1 MIGSDYPMHDSDPF
15 APLLNEDAF
24 DKNFNIRVL
33 RLASSLST
41 ILQRSTLRDSNVTTQ
56 EYRILISIARHGA
69 GHLRAISR
77 KASMD
82 AAHASRTMKAMQS
95 KGWLDRNPDPTDK
108 RLAVF
113 SMTDQGRT
121 AFMQVYPAA
130 AKLSDDFSKLFT
142 EDEVHHLCDM
152 LDRARAYA
160 ATRLDDAG
168 PAET

>member
-1 MIGSDYPMHDSDPF
+1 MLDPDAL
-15 APLLNEDAF
+15 APLLDEDAF

-33 RLASSLST
+33 RLASSLAT
-41 ILQRSTLRDSNVTTQ
+41 IMQRSTLRDLKVTRQ
-56 EYRILISIARHGA
+56 EYRILVSIAHHGA

-77 KASMD
+77 NASMD
-82 AAHASRTMKAMQS
+82 AAHASRTMKAMQL
-95 KGWLDRNPDPTDK
+95 KGWLDRNPDPEDK

-113 SMTDQGRT
+113 SMTDQGRA

-142 EDEVHHLCDM
+142 EDEVHQLCDM

-160 ATRLDDAG
+160 ATRLDDAD
-168 PAET
+168 PADS